1 MFPLCVVDLKS
12 LRLLCNHK
20 IFVGLLNDDIII
32 ITNNSILQFVQSKL
46 DLDLKHMQAL
56 MDGDLVTFNGISEC
70 TAAAYALHKCMNAEI
85 HPC

>member
-1 MFPLCVVDLKS
+1 MASHNRQRSALMILYEVFNLNPRSHNTS
-12 LRLLCNHK
+12 LH
-20 IFVGLLNDDIII
+20 
-32 ITNNSILQFVQSKL
+32 FVQSKL